1 MRIDRIIVNDGPI
14 VNLDEEVSESSSIG
28 FAGKVGKTFFLR
40 KIHQLWSDFIDRRA
54 RVTTSTSSGIL
65 LSGVPGIPH
74 PLWLWEGPGSP
85 PGVTDESQ
93 VVYLSRPPTATE
105 ATYGG
110 MSEQVR
116 RIDLLVQSNFPL
128 TDGLTDSD
136 REFLRRAAQRR
147 GLIYDTESF
156 TFETT
161 VGEPTVWVTSQNL
174 PSTLVQTF
182 RILSA
187 VRTQARSGDVV
198 LMDVPFDTQH
208 LSEQRGLAFHVER
221 IVCKELGGQLIITS
235 NQPEILD
242 RYHGPKLI
250 QYILPN

>member
-14 VNLDEEVSESSSIG
+14 FNLDADVSESSSIG
-28 FAGKVGKTFFLR
+28 FAGRVGKTVFLKTVHR
-40 KIHQLWSDFIDRRA
+40 LWVNFIDRWERQHI
-54 RVTTSTSSGIL
+54 TSSGIL

-105 ATYGG
+105 ASYGG
-110 MSEQVR
+110 MAEQVR
-116 RIDLLVQSNFPL
+116 WIDPLFQSGIHL
-128 TDGLTDSD
+128 TTGLTGADY
-136 REFLRRAAQRR
+136 EFLRRSALSC
-147 GLIYDTESF
+147 GLDYDPKSF
-156 TFETT
+156 TFKTT
-161 VGEPTVWVTSQNL
+161 VGEPTVWVSSQNL
-174 PSTLVQTF
+174 PSTLVQAF
-182 RILSA
+182 RILGK
-187 VRTQARSGDVV
+187 VRCQARPGDVV
-198 LMDVPFDTQH
+198 LMDVPFDAQH
-208 LSEQRGLAFHVER
+208 LSEQRGLAAYVER

>member
-1 MRIDRIIVNDGPI
+1 MRIDRVIVNDGPI
-14 VNLDEEVSESSSIG
+14 VNLDADVSESSSIG
-28 FAGKVGKTFFLR
+28 FSGKVGKTFFLR

-74 PLWLWEGPGSP
+74 PLWLWEGPGTP
-85 PGVTDESQ
+85 PGVADESQ

-110 MSEQVR
+110 MR
-116 RIDLLVQSNFPL
+116 DRIRQINPLIPSYSPL
-128 TDGLTDSD
+128 TEGLTGSD
-136 REFLRRAAQRR
+136 YEFLRRAAQRR
-147 GLIYDTESF
+147 GLDYDPESYKF
-156 TFETT
+156 KTT
-161 VGEPTVWVTSQNL
+161 VGEPMVWVYPHL
-174 PSTLVQTF
+174 PSTLIQAF
-182 RILSA
+182 RILSV

-198 LMDVPFDTQH
+198 LMDVPFDSQH
-208 LSEQRGLAFHVER
+208 LSEQRGLAAHVER
-221 IVCKELGGQLIITS
+221 IVCKELGGQLVITS

>member
-1 MRIDRIIVNDGPI
+1 MRIDRVIVNDGPI
-14 VNLDEEVSESSSIG
+14 VNLDADVSESSSIG
-28 FAGKVGKTFFLR
+28 FSGKVGKTFFLR
-40 KIHQLWSDFIDRRA
+40 KIHQLWMDFIDRRE
-54 RVTTSTSSGIL
+54 RYHYTSSGIL
-65 LSGVPGIPH
+65 LSDVPDIPH

-93 VVYLSRPPTATE
+93 VVYLSQPPTATE

-110 MSEQVR
+110 GYE
-116 RIDLLVQSNFPL
+116 RIRQINPLIPSYSPL
-128 TDGLTDSD
+128 TEGLTGSD
-136 REFLRRAAQRR
+136 YEFLRRAAQRR
-147 GLIYDTESF
+147 GLDYDPESF
-156 TFETT
+156 TFETN
-161 VGEPTVWVTSQNL
+161 VGEPMVLVSSQVL
-174 PSTLVQTF
+174 PSTLIQAF

-198 LMDVPFDTQH
+198 LMDVPFDSQH
-208 LSEQRGLAFHVER
+208 LSEQRGLAAHVER